1 MSDKQ
6 LRVGIIGADTK
17 AIWAGASDVSAIP
30 AQAGLILAS
39 SGYPPG
45 RERPSSG

>member
-17 AIWAGASDVSAIP
+17 ASWVGASHVSAIQ
-30 AQAGLILAS
+30 AQPGLILVALHR
-39 SGYPPG
+39 YV
-45 RERPSSG
+45 